1 MPTLNDM
8 TQKSLSGFQAVENPK
23 TPPPASVPGTV
34 LGRNPNI
41 RCPLPPFNSSPDVLR
56 QFNESGK
63 VPATRVIPLP
73 VATTLGTGTT
83 IFNGTST
90 SSGGSGGSG
99 GLVPTP
105 TPSLAPATQTISVPI
120 LVSGGSYLTTIQ
132 LAKSYQLQSVTSNQ
146 PVEIRLYASK
156 IAQISDSPRLTD
168 TAPPFETTV
177 NLITDVV
184 LDTAPY
190 LWTWQNRV
198 AVNAD
203 SPQTLNAYI
212 TVFNPAGHSVS
223 AATLTILYIPLVTT

>member
-23 TPPPASVPGTV
+23 TPPPASVPGAV
-34 LGRNPNI
+34 LGGNRYL

-83 IFNGTST
+83 IFNGTS
-90 SSGGSGGSG
+90 SSSGSGGSG
-99 GLVPTP
+99 GVVP
-105 TPSLAPATQTISVPI
+105 TPSLAPVTTTLSIPI
-120 LVSGGSYLTTIQ
+120 LVSGGSYSTIIQ

-156 IAQISDSPRLTD
+156 NAQISDSPRLTD

-203 SPQTLNAYI
+203 SPQTLNAYV

-223 AATLTILYIPLVTT
+223 AATLTLLYIPLVTT

>member
-23 TPPPASVPGTV
+23 TPPPASVPGAV
-34 LGRNPNI
+34 LGGNRYL

-83 IFNGTST
+83 IFNGTS
-90 SSGGSGGSG
+90 SSSGSGGSG
-99 GLVPTP
+99 GVVP
-105 TPSLAPATQTISVPI
+105 TPSLAPVTTTLSIPI
-120 LVSGGSYLTTIQ
+120 LVSGGSYSTTIQ

-156 IAQISDSPRLTD
+156 NAQISDSPRLTD

-203 SPQTLNAYI
+203 SPQTLNAYV

-223 AATLTILYIPLVTT
+223 AATLTLLYIPLVTT